1 MGKPVGEHCTQEV
14 GGGSAV
20 ASGNELPDYT
30 SCIPEVITVIL

>member
-14 GGGSAV
+14 GGSAV